1 MISNSDSF
9 NVDLTARDNDGKTGF
24 QLAQDEEE
32 SEVVNL
38 IKSKMLN
45 IAFQNT
51 LNGQTQ
57 NNNNFLQKG
66 IMLES
71 QRFQRHPQISLFC

>member
-9 NVDLTARDNDGKTGF
+9 NLDLTARDNDGKTGF

-38 IKSKMLN
+38 IKSKMPN
-45 IAFQNT
+45 IAF
-51 LNGQTQ
+51 
-57 NNNNFLQKG
+57 
-66 IMLES
+66 
-71 QRFQRHPQISLFC
+71 